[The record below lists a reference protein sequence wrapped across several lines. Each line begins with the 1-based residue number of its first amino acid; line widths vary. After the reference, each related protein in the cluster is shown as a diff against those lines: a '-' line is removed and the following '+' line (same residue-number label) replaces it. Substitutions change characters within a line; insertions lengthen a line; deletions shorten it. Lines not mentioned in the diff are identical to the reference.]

1 MHHML
6 FCAMYAYGLQRTLI
20 VNSSNWRYNKA
31 GWDAVFLPVSET
43 CAIPTGKISSF
54 HSESFTCV
62 DRHITVQSNV
72 DKNHYF
78 LIFKIII
85 IYPKPLSL

>member
-20 VNSSNWRYNKA
+20 LESSNWRYNKA

-43 CAIPTGKISSF
+43 CTKTKGTVAIFKSKSLASRQPGKIK
-54 HSESFTCV
+54 
-62 DRHITVQSNV
+62 VQKTHVLLSQV
-72 DKNHYF
+72 TW
-78 LIFKIII
+78 KI
-85 IYPKPLSL
+85 